1 MIDRL
6 TTDREFVL
14 TLNFVNFFRSKHY
27 SHELKYFSGMLV
39 FLCVIWSITLL
50 WFNFFLEINYSHL
63 DAGIWF
69 GLLLATLVVSYF
81 LKAFPSLQDSSLPGF
96 KRGWLLLLVWIMFL
110 NAGLLYET
118 GGSINPL
125 INLLLLPLALGMLML
140 SPQYFIGLAVISAFF
155 YLFLSSYYV
164 PIMSMKVQSLQAFF
178 AWYLHGSVLV
188 FMLLV
193 LFLALFILPLKQR
206 LEKQK
211 AILERQKKLAL
222 QNEYFMSIAGLAL
235 SSVHQLSTPLNTMA
249 LLTELM
255 KNEVSTPEGKD
266 YIETFSEQLAVCN
279 RALETLRNRADYAQ
293 QTQRH
298 PVELPIFLSE
308 LKQEFALIQQQSV
321 LRVQVDEA
329 LKPMEHFVLQTDP
342 SLKLALLNL
351 LDNAARYSRDFILIT
366 WQVTD
371 NALII
376 SIRDHGGG
384 VAESELSL
392 LGKQP
397 QENSHGLGMGVF
409 LSRMIIERF
418 HGKLSFSNYVDEV
431 ENKTGLKAEIQL
443 PKQLIFLKDQ
453 LKSTY

>member
-1 MIDRL
+1 M
-6 TTDREFVL
+6 TP
-14 TLNFVNFFRSKHY
+14 
-27 SHELKYFSGMLV
+27 ELRYLSSMLI
-39 FLCVIWSITLL
+39 FLALIWSVTLS
-50 WFNFFLEINYSHL
+50 WFSLYLKIHFSVPLVGL
-63 DAGIWF
+63 WF
-69 GLLLATLVVSYF
+69 GLMLFTLGFSYF
-81 LKAFPSLQDSSLPGF
+81 FTYLPILQPSGKHQFNFAWFG
-96 KRGWLLLLVWIMFL
+96 LLVWIMFL

-125 INLLLLPLALGMLML
+125 INLLLLPLALGMLIL

-155 YLFLSSYYV
+155 YLFVSSHYV

-298 PVELPIFLSE
+298 PVALPIFLSE

-321 LRVQVDEA
+321 LKVQLGEA
-329 LKPMEHFVLQTDP
+329 LKPMENFVLQTDP

-376 SIRDHGGG
+376 SILDHGGG

-418 HGKLSFSNYVDEV
+418 HGRLSFSNYVDEV
-431 ENKTGLKAEIQL
+431 DNKTGNKTGLKAEIQL

-453 LKSTY
+453 LEEGSE